1 MRTRLALR
9 VAAKDTKPSIRPP
22 RPGTTMFRLEPLTNL
37 FDLLDHYWEHPR
49 TQRRV
54 ALALIFAFIGGIIA
68 IELNRRGLLAGLPVE
83 LTRFVPSNHFQA
95 VNFAFTMLLVL
106 EVMSLILVLSCSLS
120 RSVGK
125 QFEILALILLRNS
138 FKELSHMHEPITLS
152 LDFQP
157 VLHIIVSASAALV
170 IFLCLGLYYKVQR
183 PQGYI
188 TSAMDRMHYVMAK
201 KILALGL
208 FLAFI
213 GIALWDG
220 WMFATTGQSFDF
232 FETIYTVLIF
242 ADILMVLVAQTFMP
256 SFHAV
261 FRNSGYVIATLL
273 MRIAL
278 GAPPFW
284 DAAVGIVSAL
294 FALALTWAIRVF
306 PPSSVSSSCS

>member
-1 MRTRLALR
+1 MELRQLRYFLAVAEELHFGRAARRMHVSQPPLSQQIQALEEELGVRLFDRTSRTVRATPAGEALR
-9 VAAKDTKPSIRPP
+9 DDV
-22 RPGTTMFRLEPLTNL
+22 
-37 FDLLDHYWEHPR
+37 
-49 TQRRV
+49 
-54 ALALIFAFIGGIIA
+54 
-68 IELNRRGLLAGLPVE
+68 RGLLAGLPGE

-170 IFLCLGLYYKVQR
+170 IFVCLGIYYKVQR